1 MSGAMPSPCTGCVA
15 CGYGTRPCVQ
25 RDGMAPHTWILRV
38 RGAKCPK
45 VEMALSRKDYEGT

>member
-1 MSGAMPSPCTGCVA
+1 MQSLLRKP
-15 CGYGTRPCVQ
+15 Q
-25 RDGMAPHTWILRV
+25 LEEAPHTWILRV